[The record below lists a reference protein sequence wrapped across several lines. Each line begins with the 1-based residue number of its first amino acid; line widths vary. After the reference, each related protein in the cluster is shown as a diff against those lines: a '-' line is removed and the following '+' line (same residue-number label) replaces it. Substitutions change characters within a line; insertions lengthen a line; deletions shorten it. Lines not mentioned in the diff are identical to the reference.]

1 MNQVHDIQIQTN
13 SSTVKTIRCSVDKW
27 CQLIK
32 EGIEIP
38 MITYLDGAS
47 MEPLI
52 RCMQDPVTIVPVNRE
67 LIPGDV
73 VLFRRNDGEYV
84 LHRLYKVFKTEDKV
98 QTWGDNC
105 VSPDQIIPRSS
116 VVGIAVSFNRNG
128 KKHLLDSDSER
139 IRGLSWLKSKYRRNV
154 WFKYKK
160 AKRKAGTALR
170 KLFNT

>member
-67 LIPGDV
+67 LIP
-73 VLFRRNDGEYV
+73 
-84 LHRLYKVFKTEDKV
+84 
-98 QTWGDNC
+98 
-105 VSPDQIIPRSS
+105 
-116 VVGIAVSFNRNG
+116 
-128 KKHLLDSDSER
+128 LDT
-139 IRGLSWLKSKYRRNV
+139 LS
-154 WFKYKK
+154 
-160 AKRKAGTALR
+160 
-170 KLFNT
+170 